1 MEDVTPII
9 DKEVF
14 DTFFKESYCTVE
26 YGMVKEDFEEIASRG
41 LEELFADETDIT
53 KLTDKNFI
61 VYMRGDTYSEF
72 EEIVEETFDDLNPE
86 ILDAVMDISVSMDN
100 CDEITAVYW
109 ETKENLLKHFLK
121 TLYAQKIKGMIEAL
135 DS

>member
-109 ETKENLLKHFLK
+109 ETKETLLKHFLK
-121 TLYAQKIKGMIEAL
+121 TLYAQKIKGMIDGH